1 MKFLAVDSSLR
12 NTGVAIG
19 RIEGDEVFVDKIIL
33 NTNEKTKN
41 KQVRASSD
49 TIDACRQNFQFLQKV
64 IEEYK
69 PQVIMAETPSG
80 SQSSSGMK
88 SYGATCQLI
97 GSLTP
102 APIEVTPNEVKM
114 ASVGS
119 KTASKKE
126 MIEWAHRL
134 YPDLEWYWHAGKLQ
148 NKNEHM
154 ADGIA
159 IAFAAK
165 KTRQFDQLRA
175 LLQ

>member
-1 MKFLAVDSSLR
+1 MRFLAVDSSLR

-19 RIEGDEVFVDKIIL
+19 TIDGDKVLVDKIIL
-33 NTNEKTKN
+33 NTTEKTKN

-64 IEEYK
+64 IEEYQ

-97 GSLTP
+97 GSLSP
-102 APIEVTPNEVKM
+102 SPIEVTPNEVKM
-114 ASVGS
+114 ASVGK

-134 YPDLEWYWHAGKLQ
+134 YPDLEWYWYAGSLQ

-154 ADGIA
+154 ADAVAIVFAGIQ
-159 IAFAAK
+159 
-165 KTRQFDQLRA
+165 TRQFQQLKA
-175 LLQ
+175 LL

>member
-1 MKFLAVDSSLR
+1 MRFLAVDSSLR

-19 RIEGDEVFVDKIIL
+19 TIDGDKVLVDKIIL
-33 NTNEKTKN
+33 NTTEKTKN

-97 GSLTP
+97 GSLSP
-102 APIEVTPNEVKM
+102 SPIEVTPNEVKM
-114 ASVGS
+114 ASVGK

-126 MIEWAHRL
+126 MIEWAHGL

-154 ADGIA
+154 ADAVA
-159 IAFAAK
+159 IVFAGMQ
-165 KTRQFDQLRA
+165 TRQFQQLKA
-175 LLQ
+175 LL

>member
-1 MKFLAVDSSLR
+1 MRFLAVDSSLR

-19 RIEGDEVFVDKIIL
+19 TIDGDKVLVDKIIL
-33 NTNEKTKN
+33 NTTEKTKN

-64 IEEYK
+64 IEEYE

-97 GSLTP
+97 GSLSP
-102 APIEVTPNEVKM
+102 SPIEVTPNEVKM
-114 ASVGS
+114 ASVGK

-126 MIEWAHRL
+126 MIEWAHGL

-154 ADGIA
+154 ADAVA
-159 IAFAAK
+159 IIFAGMQ
-165 KTRQFDQLRA
+165 TRQFQQLKA
-175 LLQ
+175 LL